1 MIFVVVLE
9 HYREELFRPMLHV
22 SLQQQQSVQ
31 SSFPNVGALG
41 IQNDVGRP
49 VGNWRRGWIFP
60 VLHFHWRH
68 GQRMVACGRW
78 CRKAHRVFHTSEWSL
93 PWHLLNVNSL
103 LSLRLDVSQITRIL
117 MLLDSI
123 HRIPAI
129 HVRML
134 VHEEPF
140 LNWWTDCVHWKKF
153 INSLSCLCVEIEQW
167 IQNTK

>member
-60 VLHFHWRH
+60 VFIGDTAKEWLRVVGDVAKHIEFLHT
-68 GQRMVACGRW
+68 
-78 CRKAHRVFHTSEWSL
+78 TSEWSL

>member
-60 VLHFHWRH
+60 VLHFPWRH

-78 CRKAHRVFHTSEWSL
+78 CRKAHRVFAHHQWMVTAMAFVEREQL
-93 PWHLLNVNSL
+93 
-103 LSLRLDVSQITRIL
+103 
-117 MLLDSI
+117 
-123 HRIPAI
+123 AI
-129 HVRML
+129 F
-134 VHEEPF
+134 EAWCF
-140 LNWWTDCVHWKKF
+140 AN
-153 INSLSCLCVEIEQW
+153 N
-167 IQNTK
+167 QNTDVIGLNSSHPCHPRANARARETLSKLMNGLCSLKEIY